1 MSWWWVSSRPSPRS
15 QSSVPWRWQTS
26 PSSPRST
33 DGCGSWRWRSCSGCW
48 PECRELPVETLHP
61 PGSRTTCS
69 CHACPAGFALINWFL
84 TNGKKLCR
92 RTEQQQQQQHNL
104 RGCQACDREAW
115 CKSDKDSDTRK
126 QYLHC
131 DVWRLNNTSYF
142 PCGSCSYRS
151 GAAGLTA
158 GCINVFI
165 PSCLQRFASGQ
176 SLTHNEN
183 TSYPAKDI
191 ISPTTVLKGPV
202 HNKLSKHFPLFCCA
216 IWQRKKKEDLNS
228 SVSFQKLWSG
238 YVFFPRQHAE
248 GNMFVMSMNLVTR
261 KENWKRLRTTSVDDL

>member
-1 MSWWWVSSRPSPRS
+1 MTFYCLIINSGLIYMKICPNQPRVWRMLGLKIMTAHEYVPLTNSHISPSLFPWMCCHWTIDHLLLFLQAHMSWWWVSSRPSPRS

-26 PSSPRST
+26 PSSPRFT

-61 PGSRTTCS
+61 LGSRTTCS
-69 CHACPAGFALINWFL
+69 CHACPAGLALFSWFL
-84 TNGKKLCR
+84 TNGRNSVAGLSSSSSSTISEGVR
-92 RTEQQQQQQHNL
+92 
-104 RGCQACDREAW
+104 ACDQEAW

-151 GAAGLTA
+151 GAAGFTA
-158 GCINVFI
+158 GFIHVFM
-165 PSCLQRFASGQ
+165 PSCLQCFASGQ

-191 ISPTTVLKGPV
+191 IWQTIVLKGPV
-202 HNKLSKHFPLFCCA
+202 HNKC
-216 IWQRKKKEDLNS
+216 
-228 SVSFQKLWSG
+228 
-238 YVFFPRQHAE
+238 
-248 GNMFVMSMNLVTR
+248 
-261 KENWKRLRTTSVDDL
+261 